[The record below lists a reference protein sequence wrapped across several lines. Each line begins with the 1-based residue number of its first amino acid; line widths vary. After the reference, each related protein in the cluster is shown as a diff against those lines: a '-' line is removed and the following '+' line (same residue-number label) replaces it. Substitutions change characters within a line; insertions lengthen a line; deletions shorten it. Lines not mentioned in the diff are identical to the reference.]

1 MFHSRDMSFMSIKVL
16 VEVDELGQDEVLLG
30 RNGCRIDG
38 EAGHG
43 WRCLGSG
50 L

>member
-1 MFHSRDMSFMSIKVL
+1 MFHSLDMPFMSVKVL
-16 VEVDELGQDEVLLG
+16 VEVDKLGLDEVLLG
-30 RNGCRIDG
+30 RDGRRIG
-38 EAGHG
+38 VEAGHG